1 MGKIATKK
9 NIEKA
14 NEVSEFLLNNK
25 SLLIVV
31 GASVLGYVAYSKIKK
46 TAGAVSDAV
55 SNAFADVPT
64 DHINATVTVNTQKT
78 TINNAQGRLLA
89 KSLLDAFNDTTFFG
103 SPATDERKVEYVFD
117 RLKTG
122 DDFKLVYNI
131 FGKRKRLSGGTP
143 TRWLDKKMANEY
155 DLIYWLKAEISET
168 WDKSLFA
175 KIKQRVQS
183 AGMPF

>member
-14 NEVSEFLLNNK
+14 NEMSEFLLSNK

-31 GASVLGYVAYSKIKK
+31 GASVLGFIAYRQIKK

-55 SNAFADVPT
+55 SDVFADVPT
-64 DHINATVTVNTQKT
+64 DHISADVNVNNQKT
-78 TINNAQGRLLA
+78 TITKEKAVILA

-117 RLKTG
+117 QLKTG
-122 DDFKLVYNI
+122 DDFRLVYNI
-131 FGKRKRLSGGTP
+131 FGKRKIINGGTP
-143 TRWLDKKMANEY
+143 TTWFDKKIANEY

-168 WDKSLFA
+168 WDSSLFN
-175 KIKQRVQS
+175 KIKDRVQS